1 MDHAAPHPRK
11 VRKTRPARAEN
22 SLLSRR
28 LRLILPWGLRCHSM
42 SLTGVCLTLFNM
54 DSRRTGD
61 QLAEVVG
68 LPAACLRRA
77 QRLRENGVIEREV
90 ALIAPSAV
98 GRHIMLVVFVTL
110 EGDQPDTTI
119 AFKRRMQTASEVMAC
134 YSVTGQVDFVVV
146 ATLA

>member
-1 MDHAAPHPRK
+1 
-11 VRKTRPARAEN
+11 
-22 SLLSRR
+22 
-28 LRLILPWGLRCHSM
+28 M

-54 DSRRTGD
+54 DSRRTGE
-61 QLAEVVG
+61 QLADVVG
-68 LPAACLRRA
+68 LSPAACLRRA

-134 YSVTGQVDFVVV
+134 YSATGQVDFVVV